1 MGIFIKND
9 EQIVIMREAGRIC
22 ARTHEVLKQHI
33 RPGITTSELCE
44 IAKEYILS
52 QDAKPS
58 FLGYRGFPFSICTSI
73 NNEVIHGVPGL
84 RKLKSGDIISIDIGV
99 YYKRFHGDAARTHA
113 VGEITNIH
121 QKLITDTE
129 KSFFQGMEFAKENN
143 HLHDISAAIDDYIK
157 SAGFSIVTEWCGH
170 GIGRKL
176 HEDPQIPHTRQEKR
190 GARLTRGMTL
200 AIEPMINEGTEE
212 TTILDDTWTVV
223 TSDGKHSAHY
233 ENTVLITDGEP
244 DILTL
249 CG

>member
-9 EQIVIMREAGRIC
+9 EQIAIMRKAGRIC
-22 ARTHEVLKQHI
+22 ARTHEILSQHI
-33 RPGITTSELCE
+33 RPGVTTSELCE

-52 QDAKPS
+52 QDATPS

-73 NNEVIHGVPGL
+73 NDEVIHGLPGL
-84 RKLKSGDIISIDIGV
+84 RKLKSGDIVSIDIGV
-99 YYKRFHGDAARTHA
+99 YYKRFHGDAARAHT
-113 VGEITNIH
+113 VGTVSEVY
-121 QKLITDTE
+121 KRLVADAE
-129 KSFFQGMEFAKENN
+129 KSFFQGIEFAKENN
-143 HLHDISAAIDDYIK
+143 RLHDISAAIDDYIK
-157 SAGFSIVTEWCGH
+157 TTGFSIVTEWCGH

-190 GARLTRGMTL
+190 GPRLARGMTL

-223 TSDGKHSAHY
+223 TADGKHSAHY